1 MNGTR
6 VIAVASQKGGTGKT
20 ASTLNLGAALALEHG
35 QSVLLVDID
44 PQANLTMGLG
54 VDLYE
59 ANPTIY
65 EVLLHH
71 RRGVASA
78 IRSTEIEG
86 LDLVPS
92 TLDLAGAELELAGR
106 FGREWLLRRA
116 LADSVDRYNFV
127 LIDTPPSLGL
137 FTQNALVAAS
147 EILIPLQVHVYALKA
162 LPQLQKVIEIVQEQN
177 TALRVMGVV
186 LTMYDRR
193 NKLTEQVERSARSAL
208 GDLVFETPIP
218 INVRLAESPSAGQ
231 PVLLFAPRSTS
242 SEAYRKL
249 AREVLQR
256 G

>member
-1 MNGTR
+1 MVTR
-6 VIAVASQKGGTGKT
+6 IITVASQKGGTGKT
-20 ASTLNLGAALALEHG
+20 ASTLNLGAALAMECD
-35 QSVLLVDID
+35 QSVLLMDID

-65 EVLLHH
+65 DVLLHH
-71 RRGVASA
+71 REGISPA

-116 LADSVDRYNFV
+116 LADAVDRYDFV

-162 LPQLQKVIEIVQEQN
+162 LPQLQRVIELVREQN

-193 NKLTEQVERSARSAL
+193 NKLTDQVETSVRSAL
-208 GDLVFETPIP
+208 GDLVFETVIP
-218 INVRLAESPSAGQ
+218 INVRLAESPAAGR
-231 PVLLFAPRSTS
+231 PVLLFAPRSPS
-242 SEAYRKL
+242 AVAYREL
-249 AREVLQR
+249 AKEVIQR

>member
-1 MNGTR
+1 MVTR
-6 VIAVASQKGGTGKT
+6 IIAVASQKGGTGKT
-20 ASTLNLGAALALEHG
+20 ASALNLGAALALECA

-54 VDLYE
+54 VDPYE

-65 EVLLHH
+65 DVLLHH
-71 RRGVASA
+71 REGITSA
-78 IRSTEIEG
+78 IRPTEVEG

-116 LADSVDRYNFV
+116 LADAVDRYDFV

-162 LPQLQKVIEIVQEQN
+162 LPQLQRVIGIVREQN
-177 TALRVMGVV
+177 TSLHVMGVA

-193 NKLTEQVERSARSAL
+193 NRLTEQVETSVRSAL
-208 GDLVFETPIP
+208 GNLVFETTIP
-218 INVRLAESPSAGQ
+218 VNVRLAESPAAGK
-231 PVLLFAPRSTS
+231 PVLLFAPS
-242 SEAYRKL
+242 SPSAVAYRKL
-249 AREVLQR
+249 AQEVMQR